1 MSMIDSL
8 FKNADPIVASTLDKA
23 LSTKDIS
30 VDEAVK
36 LFDST
41 GLELNLSV
49 MVADELR
56 KRTVGDYATYVVNRN
71 INFTNV
77 CIKQCGFCAF
87 SRDFREEEGYFLPT
101 EEIVKRAQEAASV
114 GATEVC
120 IQAGLPPKMDGHIYI
135 DICKA
140 VKKELPDI
148 HIHAFSPEE
157 VAYGAVRSETPVQEY
172 LKMLKEAGIGSLPGT
187 AAEILDQS
195 LRDMISPGRISV
207 KDWIAVIKQ
216 AHALG
221 IPTTSTIMYGHI
233 ETSRHKAEHID
244 LLRNIQ
250 KETHGF
256 TEFVPL
262 SFVHTEAP
270 MYNRKTVPRIRPGA
284 DGNEVVKMHAVARIM
299 LNNHI
304 PNIQVSWVKEG
315 ARMSQLLLAAGV
327 NDFGGTL
334 INESI
339 STAAGAPHG
348 QLMRPKEIRQLIR
361 AAGRVPVQRSTAY
374 HALKVFVDENEDQ
387 DSSLDSIDS
396 SQFGS
401 YHQLIKLDKFRY
413 KDAKGNG
420 NIFEGGR

>member
-1 MSMIDSL
+1 MIDSL
-8 FKNADPIVASTLDKA
+8 LKNADPMVALALDRA
-23 LSTKDIS
+23 LGGKDIS
-30 VDEAVK
+30 VDEAIA

-41 GLELNLSV
+41 GLEMNLAV

-56 KRTVGDYATYVVNRN
+56 RRTVGDNVTYVVNRN

-101 EEIVKRAQEAASV
+101 EEIVRRAQEAARL

-120 IQAGLPPKMDGHIYI
+120 IQAGLPPKMDGHLYA

-157 VAYGAVRSETPVQEY
+157 VMYGAVRSETPVPEY
-172 LKMLKEAGIGSLPGT
+172 LKELKEAGVGSLPGT

-195 LRDMISPGRISV
+195 LRDVISPGRISV
-207 KDWIAVIKQ
+207 QDWVTVIKQ

-221 IPTTSTIMYGHI
+221 IPTTSTIMYGHV
-233 ETSRHKAEHID
+233 ETSRQKAEHIA
-244 LLRNIQ
+244 LLREIQ

-270 MYNRKTVPRIRPGA
+270 MYSHSTVPNVRAGA
-284 DGNEVVKMHAVARIM
+284 DGNEVIKMHAVARIM

-315 ARMSQLLLAAGV
+315 AKISQLLLAAGV

-339 STAAGAPHG
+339 STAAGAQHG

-361 AAGRVPVQRSTAY
+361 SAGRTPAQRSTTY
-374 HALKVFVDENEDQ
+374 RTLKLFSNEKEDEE
-387 DSSLDSIDS
+387 SALDSADA

-413 KDAKGNG
+413 RDVVRKQ
-420 NIFEGGR
+420 

>member
-1 MSMIDSL
+1 MIDSL
-8 FKNADPIVASTLDKA
+8 LKRTDPVVAAALDHA
-23 LSTKDIS
+23 LSGKDIS
-30 VDEAVK
+30 VDEAIA
-36 LFDST
+36 LLDST
-41 GLELNLSV
+41 GLEMNLV
-49 MVADELR
+49 MTVADELR
-56 KRTVGDYATYVVNRN
+56 RETVGDVVTYVINRN

-101 EEIVKRAQEAASV
+101 EEIVRRAKEAASL

-120 IQAGLPPKMDGHIYI
+120 IQAGLPPKVDGHLYI
-135 DICKA
+135 DILKA
-140 VKKELPDI
+140 VKKDLPDI

-157 VAYGAVRSETPVQEY
+157 VLYGAVRSETSIEEY

-195 LRDMISPGRISV
+195 LRDVISPGRISV
-207 KDWIAVIKQ
+207 QNWIRVIKQ
-216 AHALG
+216 AHAIG

-233 ETSRHKAEHID
+233 ETSRHKAEHIA
-244 LLRNIQ
+244 LLRQIQ

-270 MYNRKTVPRIRPGA
+270 MYNDHTVENVRAGA
-284 DGNEVVKMHAVARIM
+284 DGNEVIKMHAVARIM

-315 ARMSQLLLAAGV
+315 ARMSQLLLAAGA

-339 STAAGAPHG
+339 STAAGAQHG

-361 AAGRVPVQRSTAY
+361 SAGRIPAQRSTTYKTIKMFAGESNEEES
-374 HALKVFVDENEDQ
+374 ALDRADA
-387 DSSLDSIDS
+387 

-413 KDAKGNG
+413 KDAKK
-420 NIFEGGR
+420 